1 MKARTAAEADSKA
14 SLADG
19 GTSTVASGLAAVQR
33 LYRKKG
39 MALAA
44 GVALFLA
51 LGWSCSLFVGF
62 DLVEAV
68 ADLVSGFVWFTTHFM
83 PDAASFQKLNR
94 ILPALF
100 STFLDSVAASA
111 TAAVLAYILAILG
124 SRSVGLKGPV
134 PLIVR
139 AIASVFRNIP
149 IVAWAFLLLFSFKQ
163 SEFTGYLAL
172 FLQSLGF
179 LTRCFLENLDEL
191 PAGPIEALRATGAS
205 YLQVVCRA
213 VIPMSITQVV
223 SWVLYMIETNIRDAT
238 LVGMLTGTGI
248 GFVFDLFYK
257 QFDYAEAGLVLV
269 CVIIVVIACETT
281 SNFIRRSLLEPP
293 SDTHGLAKSA
303 SGKVKTRVRER
314 YDFVLAVVLIAIVV
328 VTVGTFV
335 QMDYGKVDLG
345 QALRDCLTNFATM
358 ATQPHVDGHFQYAT
372 LVNELFVTFALTV
385 LTTLGAAA
393 IALVLG
399 LAAASNLSN
408 KLASNIIKIIM
419 SIIRAVPTILW
430 VLIFTVA
437 IGLGPEAAVIG
448 MLFHGVGYLV
458 KAYSESFEEVS
469 PGVLEALRATGA
481 SWWQVVFHGVFK
493 EKINEMLSWTFIRFE
508 INFVAAVVVAGMA
521 GSGGIG
527 YSLFLAGNYYFNI
540 HEIGLIVWM
549 CLIVSVV
556 LEIVATKLRRR
567 FIVQR

>member
-1 MKARTAAEADSKA
+1 MTASSK
-14 SLADG
+14 
-19 GTSTVASGLAAVQR
+19 GLSAVKE
-33 LYRKKG
+33 LYQKKKIN
-39 MALAA
+39 LLI
-44 GVALFLA
+44 GVVFFLA
-51 LGWSCSLFVGF
+51 LGGACSIFVGF
-62 DLVEAV
+62 DLIKAI
-68 ADLVSGFVWFTTHFM
+68 ADLFSGFAWFTVHFF
-83 PDAASFQKLNR
+83 PDIASFKKLNR

-111 TAAVLAYILAILG
+111 TAAVFAYILAILG

-134 PLIVR
+134 PIIVR
-139 AIASVFRNIP
+139 AIASIFRNIP

-163 SEFTGYLAL
+163 SEFTGYFAL

-191 PAGPIEALRATGAS
+191 PLGSIEALRSTGAS
-205 YLQVVCRA
+205 YLQIICRA

-257 QFDYAEAGLVLV
+257 QFDYSEAGLVLV

-293 SDTHGLAKSA
+293 SDAHPLSKTA
-303 SGKVKTRVRER
+303 SGKIKLRVRER
-314 YDFVLAVVLIAIVV
+314 YDFVLGIVIAAIVV

-335 QMDYGKVDLG
+335 QMNYGKVDLW
-345 QALRDCLTNFATM
+345 QAFCAFLSNFATM

-372 LVNELFVTFALTV
+372 LVGELFVTLALAT

-408 KLASNIIKIIM
+408 KLVSNIIKIIM

-469 PGVLEALRATGA
+469 PGVLEALRSAGA
-481 SWWQVVFHGVFK
+481 SWWQVVVHGVFK

-549 CLIVSVV
+549 CLIVSVI
-556 LEIVATKLRRR
+556 LEFIATKLRRK
-567 FIVQR
+567 FIVRR